1 MENRHTDEEDSR
13 TSSIQTRKDL
23 TQHKQ
28 EDSEISSQVHDEDD
42 TQNLIQE
49 NSEILVLSAE
59 NIDDVSQETPELN
72 LEDEEETQSSQN
84 QETSQPHAEDD
95 GETQQIQETS
105 KLNAKSKDGT
115 QKLVQENPE
124 TSGSDT
130 EAVSKTQIEEKP
142 GPSWADAVQETV
154 NAVCGIISDSES
166 SEEETT
172 KPLTPTR
179 PSDKNLSQNQ
189 SNSTMK

>member
-84 QETSQPHAEDD
+84 HETSQPHAEDD
-95 GETQQIQETS
+95 GETQQIRIRYRSRQ
-105 KLNAKSKDGT
+105 
-115 QKLVQENPE
+115 Q
-124 TSGSDT
+124 DT
-130 EAVSKTQIEEKP
+130 DRRNP
-142 GPSWADAVQETV
+142 GPSWTDAVQETV